1 LSFEVASPSQLLK
14 SKQQSTKLKEQSTKN
29 KNQRPKTQDQ
39 KTKKNLENHML
50 RSPLIRWIVG
60 IVAFVAILGL
70 VRYKPW
76 QHRSLREMSGSVS
89 KTAPQEL
96 KVGYLP
102 VTCHLTCP
110 VTDFATRTSTTNR
123 FESQRFTD
131 FPTVVESVKSGRLD
145 ATFMIAPLAMKL
157 REQGVPVKIV
167 YLGHRDGST
176 VIVRKDL
183 PAQNL
188 ADLRGKTFAIPSKYS
203 NQYLV
208 IRKLMDD
215 QGVKP
220 DEIRFVE
227 LPPPDMPGALAA
239 KAIDAYFV
247 GEPHAAKAELDG
259 SGRVLY
265 HAKDIWP
272 HFISCVLVVTEKL
285 IRERPEVVRDLVRG
299 IAESGEWAEVHRLE
313 AAKVVAPYFRQDE
326 KVIRYVLTQ
335 PPNRVSYRMLTPTDA
350 DLQQINDMAVK
361 AGILERPIA
370 MKDLI
375 DRQFIPLDIK
385 PANIDGG
392 E

>member
-1 LSFEVASPSQLLK
+1 
-14 SKQQSTKLKEQSTKN
+14 
-29 KNQRPKTQDQ
+29 
-39 KTKKNLENHML
+39 
-50 RSPLIRWIVG
+50 
-60 IVAFVAILGL
+60 
-70 VRYKPW
+70 
-76 QHRSLREMSGSVS
+76 
-89 KTAPQEL
+89 
-96 KVGYLP
+96 
-102 VTCHLTCP
+102 
-110 VTDFATRTSTTNR
+110 
-123 FESQRFTD
+123 
-131 FPTVVESVKSGRLD
+131 
-145 ATFMIAPLAMKL
+145 MIAPLAMKL

-183 PAQNL
+183 PAQSL
-188 ADLRGKTFAIPSKYS
+188 VDLRGKTFAIPSKYS

-208 IRKLMDD
+208 IRKLMED
-215 QGVKP
+215 QGVKQE
-220 DEIRFVE
+220 EIRFVE

-239 KAIDAYFV
+239 GAIDAYFV

-272 HFISCVLVVTEKL
+272 QFISCVLVVTEKL

-299 IAESGEWAEVHRLE
+299 IAESGEWAEGHRLE

-326 KVIRYVLTQ
+326 KVIGYVLTQ
-335 PPNRVSYRMLTPTDA
+335 PPNRVSYRMLTPTDE
-350 DLQQINDMAVK
+350 DLQRINDMAVK
-361 AGILERPIA
+361 AGILQGPIA

-385 PANIDGG
+385 PADIDPR